1 LETENARARAQRGR
15 ALTWPR
21 RRLPILLFAGALSLA
36 AQAERSRT
44 LGVFGD
50 RSPEVLYS
58 VQTDEPVIAITIDDG
73 PDAATT
79 PRLLQLLDA
88 YEAKATFFLIAD
100 RVQGNESLVRAMVKA
115 GHEIGNHMTRDVPS
129 IELAPD
135 VFEQELLR
143 ADRILS
149 PFARPRW
156 FRPGSGWYDEI
167 MLEILER
174 HGYQAALGTIY
185 PLDAHV
191 GWSWFA
197 QRYIL
202 TLANPG
208 SVIIL
213 HDGGGRG
220 ERTLATLQAILP
232 ELIDDGYRLVTLS
245 ELVGFATG
253 ALIDD
258 PPDAGTEDRQ

>member
-1 LETENARARAQRGR
+1 M
-15 ALTWPR
+15 TWPR
-21 RRLPILLFAGALSLA
+21 RRLPMLLFAGALSLA
-36 AQAERSRT
+36 VQAERSRT

-79 PRLLQLLDA
+79 PRLLQLLNA
-88 YEAKATFFLIAD
+88 YKAKVTFFLIAD
-100 RVQGNESLVRAMVKA
+100 RVQGNEALVRAMVEA

-129 IELAPD
+129 IELPPD

-167 MLEILER
+167 MLEIVER
-174 HGYQAALGTIY
+174 HRYQAALGSIY

-202 TLANPG
+202 TLAGPG

-213 HDGGGRG
+213 HDGGERG

-232 ELIDDGYRLVTLS
+232 QLIGDGYRLVTLS
-245 ELVGFATG
+245 ELVKFEAG
-253 ALIDD
+253 AGINDGHE
-258 PPDAGTEDRQ
+258 AETE